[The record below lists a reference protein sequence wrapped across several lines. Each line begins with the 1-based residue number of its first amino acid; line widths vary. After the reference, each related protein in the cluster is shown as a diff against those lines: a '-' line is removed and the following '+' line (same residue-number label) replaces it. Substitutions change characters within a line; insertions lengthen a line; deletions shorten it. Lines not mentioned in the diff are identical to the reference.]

1 MKRFVFGACALAL
14 TIGAAMAQTAPS
26 PTPTDQPAA
35 PAVSATPAMQTP
47 KEVRAACRDQ
57 AVQQG
62 LKGPARKAAVQD
74 CFAKARPDLA
84 KAQACRQQGKAK
96 GLIGP
101 DLKAFVKSCKTAG

>member
-62 LKGPARKAAVQD
+62 LKGPARKAPSRIASPKP
-74 CFAKARPDLA
+74 ARTSPRPKRAASKARP
-84 KAQACRQQGKAK
+84 RG
-96 GLIGP
+96 
-101 DLKAFVKSCKTAG
+101 